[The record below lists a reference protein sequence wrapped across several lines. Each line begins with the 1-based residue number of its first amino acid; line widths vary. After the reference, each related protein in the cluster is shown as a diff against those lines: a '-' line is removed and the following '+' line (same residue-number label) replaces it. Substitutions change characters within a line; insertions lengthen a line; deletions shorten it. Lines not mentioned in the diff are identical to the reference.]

1 MLLIRFK
8 LVLELRL
15 YVECP
20 AVLKMLLQ
28 LTF

>member
-15 YVECP
+15 YVEYP